1 MVLEIFLAELTIP
14 SHFNKIITLTG
25 SSSDCISYFLI
36 WFEDT
41 NYLRKKK
48 RPSFPY
54 SMQKAVC

>member
-48 RPSFPY
+48 T
-54 SMQKAVC
+54 A